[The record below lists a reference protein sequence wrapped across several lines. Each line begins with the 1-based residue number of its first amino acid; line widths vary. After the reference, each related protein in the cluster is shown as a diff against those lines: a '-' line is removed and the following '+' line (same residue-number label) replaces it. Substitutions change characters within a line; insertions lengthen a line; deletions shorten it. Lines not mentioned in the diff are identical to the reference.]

1 MIYFPSDK
9 LSMGIAVSKKHG
21 KAVTRNY
28 IKRIVREAFA
38 KNCGILEKKYSIIVL
53 PRIMDEY
60 SFRAVE
66 SGILTCFKKVNAC
79 ERKKS

>member
-9 LSMGIAVSKKHG
+9 ISMGIAVSKKHG

-28 IKRIVREAFA
+28 IKRVVREAFR
-38 KNCGILEKKYSIIVL
+38 KNADMLERGYSIIIL
-53 PRIMDEY
+53 PRVADEY
-60 SFRAVE
+60 SYKNTE
-66 SGILTCFKKVNAC
+66 SGIITCFKKVNAC